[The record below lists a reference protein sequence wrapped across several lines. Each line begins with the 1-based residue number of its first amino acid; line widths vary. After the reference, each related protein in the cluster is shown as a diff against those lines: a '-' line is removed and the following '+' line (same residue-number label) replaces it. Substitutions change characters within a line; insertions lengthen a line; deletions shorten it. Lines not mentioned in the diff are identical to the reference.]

1 MSAAKENT
9 EAEIPPLEV
18 KKTIAIVQ
26 ILRLGDIIQ
35 TVQMGKG
42 LRDIHGDK
50 YRLLLIARKKFA
62 APLKK
67 IIEEV
72 FDECITVDLNELTL
86 SSDITNL
93 ENTLQNIEALRSKIN
108 LNNIEVCINLSYSKS
123 ANYLMSLVSAQHKI
137 GPHYDLNANIVIND
151 KWSQYLYANVLE
163 TNQNPYSLVDLFNLI
178 VGVDLKNT
186 QKQSVKNSIKSKLF
200 IHPFASDPKKK
211 WSESKWVEI
220 IFKFL
225 KDNTDKKVL
234 IVGAKQDLDSCN
246 KIVDNPL
253 LASFKNRIVPR
264 CGTHTI
270 DQLKEDMDDDSCF
283 IGHDSMVSHLA
294 SLQKLPIVTIS
305 IGPVRPHETT
315 PYIEGVYN
323 LSPQTK
329 CFPCKPDTQCDFFQ
343 CHADIPFQTVNEVL
357 NLVSNGKE
365 VSEEGLKEKLSHF
378 HLNSINIRKSV
389 FNESGIYTLK
399 SIIKD
404 ESSYQDTTA
413 SFYRLAWA
421 FLFNGIEVK
430 QDLPKISDKTHQQI
444 MVDMKG
450 LHQFYELCEFGKKY
464 SRYILEEISS
474 KTPDIQ
480 KIKSFSNKVDEVD
493 KLSDL
498 IAQTYPQLTPITN
511 FAKISKANLHGDN
524 LVKLTESSFY
534 TFNDLS
540 NISSIIYDLCE
551 KTLTSKQKEK
561 SNISTINPR

>member
-1 MSAAKENT
+1 MSAVKNSTDIEV
-9 EAEIPPLEV
+9 PPQEV
-18 KKTIAIVQ
+18 KKTIALVQ

-35 TVQMGKG
+35 TVQMAQG
-42 LRDIHGDK
+42 LRYVHGEK
-50 YRLLLIARKKFA
+50 YRLLLIARKQFA
-62 APLKK
+62 TPLKK
-67 IIEEV
+67 IIDSV
-72 FDECITVDLNELTL
+72 FDECITVDLNDLTL
-86 SSDITNL
+86 SSQTTNL
-93 ENTLQNIEALRSKIN
+93 ENTLTNIEALRSKIN

-123 ANYLMSLVSAQHKI
+123 ANYLMSLINAQHKI
-137 GPHYDLNANIVIND
+137 GPHYDTNANIVIND

-163 TNQNPYSLVDLFNLI
+163 TNQNPYSLVDLFNFI
-178 VGVDLKNT
+178 VGVDLTSTTKN
-186 QKQSVKNSIKSKLF
+186 KVKNSVKKKLI

-225 KDNTDKKVL
+225 KDNTDKAVH
-234 IVGAKQDLDSCN
+234 IVGAKSDLECCD
-246 KIVDNPL
+246 KIIKNPL
-253 LASFKNRIVPR
+253 LKDYLDRIHVD
-264 CGTHTI
+264 CAKLSI
-270 DQLKEDMDDDSCF
+270 NELKESMDSDTCF

-294 SLQKLPIVTIS
+294 SLQQIPIITVS

-329 CFPCKPDTQCDFFQ
+329 CFPCKPDTKCDFYQ
-343 CHADIPFQTVNEVL
+343 CHADIPFQTINEVL
-357 NLVSNGKE
+357 NLVANGKE
-365 VSEEGLKEKLSHF
+365 VTEEALKEKLSHF
-378 HLNSINIRKSV
+378 HLNSINIRKSE
-389 FNESGIYTLK
+389 FNESGVYILK
-399 SIIKD
+399 SITKD
-404 ESSYQDTTA
+404 ESNYLDTTA

-421 FLFNGIEVK
+421 YLFNGIEVK
-430 QDLPKISDKTHQQI
+430 QDLPIISDKTHQQI
-444 MVDMKG
+444 MTDMKG

-498 IAQTYPQLTPITN
+498 IAQTYPQLTPVTN

-534 TFNDLS
+534 AFNDLS
-540 NISSIIYDLCE
+540 NLCSIIYDLCE

-561 SNISTINPR
+561 TNLSTINPR